1 MGTPPH
7 SPPGSQ
13 PGTGLP
19 PSPAS
24 PQTLPATQSG
34 FATATAPT
42 IPAETVLGTS
52 RPTSDGLVGCV
63 LGDFRV
69 GTLLGRGGMG
79 AVYRGR
85 QESLD
90 RDVAIKVL
98 PPHLSDNE
106 GFRSRFQLEA
116 KAVASL
122 DSPHIIKVYGA
133 GEAHGHHWFAMEY
146 VEGHD
151 LAQTVRREGRP
162 SRQTALGWVLQ
173 AARGLQAAGDL
184 GIIHRDIKPANMMLT
199 KRGMVK
205 IMDFGLVRTTKE
217 AQGLTMT
224 GTVMGT
230 VSYFSPE
237 QGRGER
243 CDCRTDLYALGVMFY
258 EFLTGRLPFTGED
271 PTSIIYQHIHV
282 APTPPREVDPTIP
295 EDFQSVVLKCLQKRA
310 EDRYQT
316 AAELVADLERLTRG
330 DHPDINPA
338 EKARLLQGTTLY
350 LPGKRPGRR
359 LAPWILAGTS
369 VTIAAAT
376 SVWLAKTSPTPTPAA
391 PILAASQAPIAPNPQ
406 PVPTPT
412 APALVVAPPPELPN
426 QPQQPAP
433 QPAPQPTPQ
442 IVAPATVAVQAKPVP
457 PVTVDPVAIPAVTQ
471 PVVPAQETAV
481 IAAGAVTLTKRIQ
494 ELAANSQYAEAR
506 TLLASER
513 TAQPTNPEL
522 APLSATID
530 RAEGATWVAR
540 SRSLVARG
548 DLAGAAEPLHKAH
561 QLLGN
566 TPEVTAATEER
577 RKRIADVE
585 HLAAEAT
592 SLALSG
598 HGDEALASLG
608 KAQQLAPAWPAV
620 TTAETAIRAELARQI
635 AARAKR
641 DAALTAGAAAFA
653 AGDLAAADLAY
664 AQAQEVEP
672 ENLAAATGRQQVAE
686 RQQAIA
692 RQRQLLA
699 TAITAKDLPGA
710 ERALATL
717 TALVPAAAA
726 TSSTAEVAG
735 LKARLAEEARLAA
748 ELEAKRVAWGAR
760 IIATAKDPA
769 ASFPAVE
776 KDLAAFVAD
785 TGGKRPEQPALD
797 AAVDD
802 RRQRE
807 AVISRLLD
815 LDRAV
820 LAGDAQTI
828 NAIVT
833 DAAHATAL
841 AGLAKQQDLVFV
853 TSLTGFTRTGER
865 GTATLKLRN
874 GFATFPETT
883 LPYRCELARTAAGWT
898 ITAAHPEP

>member
-1 MGTPPH
+1 MGIPSQS
-7 SPPGSQ
+7 SPGNQLETS
-13 PGTGLP
+13 LP
-19 PSPAS
+19 PSTAV
-24 PQTLPATQSG
+24 PQTLPATH
-34 FATATAPT
+34 AEHETATAPT
-42 IPAETVLGTS
+42 IPAESVLGPS
-52 RPTSDGLVGCV
+52 RPASDALVGCV

-151 LAQTVRREGRP
+151 LAQTIRREGRP

-282 APTPPREVDPTIP
+282 APTPPREVDPSIP
-295 EDFQSVVLKCLQKRA
+295 VDFQSVVLKCLQKRA

-330 DHPDINPA
+330 VHPDINPA

-376 SVWLAKTSPTPTPAA
+376 SVWLAKSSPVPAPAA
-391 PILAASQAPIAPNPQ
+391 PAVVASPAPIAPNPG
-406 PVPTPT
+406 PVPHQILTVPV
-412 APALVVAPPPELPN
+412 PVVAAPPEPLR
-426 QPQQPAP
+426 QPQQPAA
-433 QPAPQPTPQ
+433 QPD
-442 IVAPATVAVQAKPVP
+442 APAIVVVQAKPAP
-457 PVTVDPVAIPAVTQ
+457 PVAVDPVVIPTVTQ
-471 PVVPAQETAV
+471 PVVPGPETAMA
-481 IAAGAVTLTKRIQ
+481 AAGIATLTKRIQ
-494 ELAANSQYAEAR
+494 DLAANGQYGEAR
-506 TLLASER
+506 TLLAGER
-513 TAQPTNPEL
+513 TAQPANPDL
-522 APLSATID
+522 APLSAVID
-530 RAEGATWVAR
+530 QAEGAALLAR

-548 DLAGAAEPLHKAH
+548 DLVAATEPLTKAH

-566 TPEVTAATEER
+566 TPAVTAATEER
-577 RKRIADVE
+577 QQRIADVE

-598 HGDEALASLG
+598 HGDEALASLS

-620 TTAETAIRAELARQI
+620 TTAESAIGAELARQ
-635 AARAKR
+635 AAVRAKR
-641 DAALTAGAAAFA
+641 DAALTAGTAAFA

-664 AQAQEVEP
+664 AQAQEAEP

-692 RQRQLLA
+692 RQRQLFA
-699 TAITAKDLPGA
+699 NAITAKDLPGA
-710 ERALATL
+710 ERALAAL
-717 TALVPAAAA
+717 TSLVPAAAIVA
-726 TSSTAEVAG
+726 PAAEVAG
-735 LKARLAEEARLAA
+735 LKTRLAEEARLAA
-748 ELEAKRVAWGAR
+748 ELEAKRVAWSAR

-769 ASFPAVE
+769 VPFSAVE
-776 KDLAAFVAD
+776 SDLAAFVAD
-785 TGGKRPEQPALD
+785 TGGKRPEQQALD

-807 AVISRLLD
+807 AVIARLRD

-820 LAGDAQTI
+820 LAGDGQTI
-828 NAIVT
+828 RAIVT
-833 DAAHATAL
+833 DAAHANAL
-841 AGLAKQQDLVFV
+841 TSLAKQQDLVFA
-853 TSLTGFTRTGER
+853 TTLTAFTRSGER